1 MNWFIVFTFF
11 GCLTDYLLMKYL
23 NSQTYPGTVI
33 FSLLC
38 CAVLLKAFDNPLE
51 IAKGCI
57 FSQSLIAAGYIDH
70 KTTEIPD
77 ALCFPVILCGLIE
90 IQPLSS
96 LEGAALLFAVLLAF
110 RLLFN
115 CTGGGDIK
123 LLSSCGWVLG
133 LYGALG
139 AVLLSYFLFFVTSL
153 MMKRGLKSRHPVGP
167 FIAIGC
173 ITVFLIS

>member
-1 MNWFIVFTFF
+1 MNWFVIFTLL
-11 GCLTDYLLMKYL
+11 GCLTDYFIMKYL
-23 NSQTYPGTVI
+23 NSHTYPWTVI

-38 CAVLLKAFDNPLE
+38 CIVLLRAFDDPLE

-57 FSQSLIAAGYIDH
+57 FSQSLLAAGYIDH
-70 KTTEIPD
+70 KTGEIPD
-77 ALCFPVILCGLIE
+77 ALCFPIVLCGFIE

-96 LEGAALLFAVLLAF
+96 LEGAALLFLVLLAF

-123 LLSSCGWVLG
+123 LLASCGWALG

-139 AVLLSYFLFFVTSL
+139 AALICYFLFFFTSL
-153 MMKRGLKSRHPVGP
+153 LMKRGLKSTHPMGP

-173 ITVFLIS
+173 ITAFLIS